1 MAVKTYQGGCHCRR
15 VRYEVAADLD
25 KTIVCNCSHCSAK
38 GLLLT
43 FAPADQFRLLS
54 GEDDLSDYQF
64 NKHLIHHLFC
74 RNCGV
79 QSFARGKG
87 KDGIEMA
94 AINVRCLDSVDLA
107 TLKPMPVDGRS
118 A

>member
-1 MAVKTYQGGCHCRR
+1 
-15 VRYEVAADLD
+15 
-25 KTIVCNCSHCSAK
+25 
-38 GLLLT
+38 
-43 FAPADQFRLLS
+43 
-54 GEDDLSDYQF
+54 
-64 NKHLIHHLFC
+64 
-74 RNCGV
+74 V